1 MKTPLFES
9 MLGWASLGFFVLWI
23 MEIRRTEF
31 KDSYWLIMLCLSC
44 LLGFQYLRRRR
55 GAEPM
60 LSKYT
65 PENQP
70 TKPKAK
76 ATIKPSI
83 KKKK

>member
-1 MKTPLFES
+1 MKTPLAES

-44 LLGFQYLRRRR
+44 LLAFQYLRRKRN
-55 GAEPM
+55 AEPM

-65 PENQP
+65 PEEKKQN
-70 TKPKAK
+70 KPK
-76 ATIKPSI
+76 TVLKPSI

>member
-9 MLGWASLGFFVLWI
+9 MLGWASLGFFALWI

-44 LLGFQYLRRRR
+44 LLAFQYLRRKRN
-55 GAEPM
+55 AEPM
-60 LSKYT
+60 LSKYV
-65 PENQP
+65 PEKKQA
-70 TKPKAK
+70 KPKE
-76 ATIKPSI
+76 TIKPSI

>member
-1 MKTPLFES
+1 MKTPLLES
-9 MLGWASLGFFVLWI
+9 ILGWASLGFFVLWI

-44 LLGFQYLRRRR
+44 LLAFQYLRRKRN
-55 GAEPM
+55 AEPM

-65 PENQP
+65 PENKEAKA
-70 TKPKAK
+70 KPK

>member
-1 MKTPLFES
+1 MKTPLLES
-9 MLGWASLGFFVLWI
+9 MLGWASLGFLVLWV

-44 LLGFQYLRRRR
+44 LLAFQYLRRKRN
-55 GAEPM
+55 AEPM

-65 PENQP
+65 PENKQAT
-70 TKPKAK
+70 TKPK